1 MTDVAIVGAGILGL
15 ATAREILLR
24 RPGLRL
30 TVLEKESI
38 VAAHQTGH
46 NSGVIHSG
54 IYYAPGSLKA
64 RLCVEGARRL
74 TTFCDEHGVPYRGTG
89 KLIIATKP
97 SELPGLAELFR
108 RGRANGVPDLE
119 MLGPEGIREHE
130 PHAAGLQAI
139 YSPSTA
145 IVDFHQVAEALATD
159 VGAAGGHILTNSR
172 VGAITPR
179 DGVWHIGTSAG
190 EVRARAVI
198 SCAGLHADLVAAM
211 TGAPR
216 APRII
221 PFRGQYWRLR
231 TGPLPL
237 VRGLIYPVPD
247 PGFPFLGVH
256 FTPRMDGE
264 VWLGPNA
271 TLALAVEGYRWSD
284 IRFREA
290 LGILSAPGF
299 ARMARRYWRTA
310 VSETYRVVQRGA
322 LLNELRRFVPD
333 LQPDDIV
340 AGPSG
345 VRAQA
350 VSAEGAMVDDFV
362 LNSMGTALHVRN
374 APSPAATACLTLA
387 AYIVDKTMS
396 AVG

>member
-54 IYYAPGSLKA
+54 IYYAPG
-64 RLCVEGARRL
+64 
-74 TTFCDEHGVPYRGTG
+74 
-89 KLIIATKP
+89 
-97 SELPGLAELFR
+97 
-108 RGRANGVPDLE
+108 
-119 MLGPEGIREHE
+119 
-130 PHAAGLQAI
+130 
-139 YSPSTA
+139 
-145 IVDFHQVAEALATD
+145 AL
-159 VGAAGGHILTNSR
+159 
-172 VGAITPR
+172 TPR
-179 DGVWHIGTSAG
+179 DGAWHIGTSAG

-271 TLALAVEGYRWSD
+271 TLALAVEGYR
-284 IRFREA
+284 
-290 LGILSAPGF
+290 
-299 ARMARRYWRTA
+299 
-310 VSETYRVVQRGA
+310 
-322 LLNELRRFVPD
+322 
-333 LQPDDIV
+333 
-340 AGPSG
+340 
-345 VRAQA
+345 
-350 VSAEGAMVDDFV
+350 
-362 LNSMGTALHVRN
+362 
-374 APSPAATACLTLA
+374 
-387 AYIVDKTMS
+387 
-396 AVG
+396 